1 MGLPLGVDAAQQYT
15 PHRNLVRRMCCNST
29 QLSYIFILY
38 LSYIFIYIYNRK
50 IQHFLKLYLKT
61 DCPSMCAVSSEVRM
75 HASVFTM

>member
-1 MGLPLGVDAAQQYT
+1 MGLPLGVDAAQQYSIQK
-15 PHRNLVRRMCCNST
+15 PGQAHVCCDST